1 MATKTINAELFT
13 KMFLAGA
20 ANLEAKKEVINELNV
35 FPVPDGD
42 TGTNMSMT
50 ISAAKREVQLMNND
64 VTVAEVSKTAASALL
79 RGARG
84 NSGVILSL
92 LFRGFSKSLA
102 GKKEASAADLVKA
115 MEAGVDAAYKAVMKP
130 TEGTILTVARV
141 AHEEGAKALTADST
155 ETGIWRT
162 MIDGAKAALEKT
174 PDLLPVLKKA
184 GVVDAGGAG
193 LVYVME
199 GMEQVFLG
207 EGIIPLQE
215 EDAKAA
221 PDEIPDER
229 NAAGLYEGEITF
241 TYCTEFIVL
250 KDGSRADALKLRA
263 YLEGIGDSA
272 VVVDD
277 DDIIKCHVHTDNPGD
292 ALQQALQHGALTK
305 IKIENMR
312 EQHADNQKAVREAM
326 TAGFAYA
333 PVDPSNEY
341 GFVSVCAGDGVEQLF
356 RDLGVTN
363 VVKGGQTMN
372 PSTDDIL
379 SAVHATPAK
388 TVFVLPN
395 NKNIIMAAEQ
405 AINLADR
412 QVRVLPTRSIS
423 EGLSA
428 MLVFDET
435 VDAEQN
441 QLDMTKAA
449 EKVSTGQITFAAR
462 DSEYDGHK
470 IKEGE
475 ILAIE
480 NGKVISVEN
489 DIVKAALKVTKSM
502 VKKRRGEVSFITL
515 IYGEDATEEQA
526 ALLEAEIKEKVD
538 PDIEIAIVDGGTPIY
553 YFTISVE

>member
-1 MATKTINAELFT
+1 MKGSVLRDAFIS
-13 KMFLAGA
+13 A
-20 ANLEAKKEVINELNV
+20 ANNISNHKQKVNALNV

-50 ISAAKREVQLMNND
+50 ISAAKREVQLMD
-64 VTVAEVSKTAASALL
+64 SKATVAEVSKTAAGALL

-102 GKKEASAADLVKA
+102 GKAEASAADLVDA
-115 MEAGVDAAYKAVMKP
+115 MDAGVKAAYKAVMKP

-141 AHEEGAKALTADST
+141 AHEEGAKALTAEST
-155 ETGIWRT
+155 ETGIWQT
-162 MIDGAKAALEKT
+162 MIDGAKKALAET
-174 PDLLPVLKKA
+174 PELLPVLKKA

-199 GMEQVFLG
+199 GMQQVFQG
-207 EGIIPLQE
+207 GAIVELQE
-215 EDAKAA
+215 ESGEQA
-221 PDEIPDER
+221 PTEIPDER

-250 KDGSRADALKLRA
+250 KDAERADAQALRS
-263 YLEGIGDSA
+263 YLESIGDSA

-292 ALQQALQHGALTK
+292 ALQNALRHGALTK

-326 TAGFAYA
+326 TAGFQYV
-333 PVDPSNEY
+333 PVDPSNAY
-341 GFVSVCAGDGVEQLF
+341 GFVAVCAGDGVEQLF
-356 RDLGVTN
+356 KDLGVTN

-412 QVRVLPTRSIS
+412 EVRVLPTKTIP

-428 MLVFDET
+428 MLVFDESI
-435 VDAEQN
+435 DAEEN
-441 QLDMTKAA
+441 QMNMTKAA
-449 EKVSTGQITFAAR
+449 EKVSTGQVTFAAR

-470 IKEGE
+470 IKEGD

-480 NGKVISVEN
+480 NGKVTSVES
-489 DIVKAALKVTKSM
+489 DIVKAAVKITKNM
-502 VKKRRGEVSFITL
+502 VKKRKGEAGFITI

-526 ALLEAEIKEKVD
+526 TMVELEIKEKID
-538 PDIEIAIVDGGTPIY
+538 PDIEVALVNGGTPIY

>member
-1 MATKTINAELFT
+1 MKGSVLRDAFIS
-13 KMFLAGA
+13 A
-20 ANLEAKKEVINELNV
+20 ANNISNHKQKVNALNV

-50 ISAAKREVQLMNND
+50 ISAAKREVQLMD
-64 VTVAEVSKTAASALL
+64 SKATVAEVSKTAAGALL

-102 GKKEASAADLVKA
+102 GKAEASAADLVDA
-115 MEAGVDAAYKAVMKP
+115 MDAGVKAAYKAVMKP

-141 AHEEGAKALTADST
+141 AHEEGAKALTAEST
-155 ETGIWRT
+155 ETGIWQT
-162 MIDGAKAALEKT
+162 MIDGAKKALAET
-174 PDLLPVLKKA
+174 PELLPVLKKA

-199 GMEQVFLG
+199 GMQQVFQG
-207 EGIIPLQE
+207 GAIVELQE
-215 EDAKAA
+215 ESGEQA
-221 PDEIPDER
+221 PTEIPDER

-250 KDGSRADALKLRA
+250 KDAERADAQALRS
-263 YLEGIGDSA
+263 YLESIGDSA

-292 ALQQALQHGALTK
+292 ALQNALRHGALTK

-326 TAGFAYA
+326 TAGFQYA
-333 PVDPSNEY
+333 PVDPSNAY
-341 GFVSVCAGDGVEQLF
+341 GFVAVCAGDGVEQLF
-356 RDLGVTN
+356 KDLGVTN

-405 AINLADR
+405 AQKLADR
-412 QVRVLPTRSIS
+412 QVVVLPTRTVPMGITA
-423 EGLSA
+423 LLNFDPSA
-428 MLVFDET
+428 T
-435 VDAEQN
+435 VEAN
-441 QLDMTKAA
+441 TINMMSAA
-449 EKVSTGQITFAAR
+449 DKVSTGLITYAAR
-462 DSEYDGHK
+462 DSEYDGK
-470 IKEGE
+470 RIRKGE
-475 ILAIE
+475 IMALE
-480 NGKVISVEN
+480 NGKIVSTSNDITKATYRLARGMCKKDSSFVTIISGCDVSDEDAEKVTEIVKAKCPNHVEVSHIRGGQPVYYYMISVE
-489 DIVKAALKVTKSM
+489 
-502 VKKRRGEVSFITL
+502 
-515 IYGEDATEEQA
+515 
-526 ALLEAEIKEKVD
+526 
-538 PDIEIAIVDGGTPIY
+538 
-553 YFTISVE
+553 